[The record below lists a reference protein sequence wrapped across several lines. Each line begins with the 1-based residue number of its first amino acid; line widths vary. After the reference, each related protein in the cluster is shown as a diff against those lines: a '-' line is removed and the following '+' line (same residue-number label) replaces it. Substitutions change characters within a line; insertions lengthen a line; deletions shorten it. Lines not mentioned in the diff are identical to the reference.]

1 MKNAQLNGKLI
12 LLTGGAG
19 FIGSHIL
26 EALLEKDCTVH
37 VIDNL
42 STGLIENIPDHPH
55 LHFHNGSVMDRY
67 FLLSIKDV
75 QFDMIF
81 HLASVV
87 GMRLALKHKDLTFET
102 ATQGTKNVLS
112 AFKNVPAVLFSSSSV
127 YGLTTRGA
135 CKENETASDEELLE
149 FDGGRAGYSY
159 GKKKME
165 EIGLTEASRGRKI
178 LILRPF
184 NIVGNKQ
191 LYQYGMVVPQFI
203 KQAVEN
209 NAIRVFD
216 DGKQVRSFSEVS
228 TFLDC
233 LFKIVENEAAWAT
246 GENIFNI
253 GYPQGCSINEL
264 AKIIIEETNSDAVVE
279 HLPYQKVFP
288 NHNDVRYRVP
298 DITHGEKYFG
308 DVKWPTVREI
318 VREILTTEKIPVA
331 CTANL

>member
-1 MKNAQLNGKLI
+1 
-12 LLTGGAG
+12 
-19 FIGSHIL
+19 
-26 EALLEKDCTVH
+26 
-37 VIDNL
+37 
-42 STGLIENIPDHPH
+42 
-55 LHFHNGSVMDRY
+55 
-67 FLLSIKDV
+67 
-75 QFDMIF
+75 
-81 HLASVV
+81 
-87 GMRLALKHKDLTFET
+87 
-102 ATQGTKNVLS
+102 
-112 AFKNVPAVLFSSSSV
+112 
-127 YGLTTRGA
+127 
-135 CKENETASDEELLE
+135 
-149 FDGGRAGYSY
+149 
-159 GKKKME
+159 
-165 EIGLTEASRGRKI
+165 
-178 LILRPF
+178 
-184 NIVGNKQ
+184 
-191 LYQYGMVVPQFI
+191 MVVPQFI